1 MLILLKSIESYL
13 CLSLEWICLVSDYQ
27 LAHAHENI
35 LGPQVKLG
43 SVLLESKSSIDLHIF
58 VNRAIFK
65 IIDDVLAWQDLNVIT
80 GHRDFTIGPCSWQT
94 PQLFGCFN
102 HLLGDSRKA

>member
-13 CLSLEWICLVSDYQ
+13 CLSLEWICLVSDDQ

-43 SVLLESKSSIDLHIF
+43 SVLLERKSSIDLHIF

-65 IIDDVLAWQDLNVIT
+65 IIDDVLARQDLNVIT
-80 GHRDFTIGPCSWQT
+80 GLWDLTIGPCSWQT
-94 PQLFGCFN
+94 PQLLGSFN
-102 HLLGDSRKA
+102 FLLGDSRKA